1 MKEEI
6 NKLLKSNLTNY
17 EIWKGSGV
25 ASSKISDLRHG
36 KALVDNIS
44 LKNAERL
51 YSYYKEKFENT
62 DPMQEHID
70 KTHYSTVAH
79 LLTFVLGFDHSNVDK
94 YIIEFSIRR
103 SDMLEIIEFEDIESI
118 DEDSNSNS
126 WNSVA
131 RKIWFGEN

>member
-1 MKEEI
+1 MKEGI
-6 NKLLKSNLTNY
+6 NNLLKSNLTNY

-51 YSYYKEKFENT
+51 YKYYKKKFENT
-62 DPMQEHID
+62 DSVKKSID
-70 KTHYSTVAH
+70 EGRSSIVAH
-79 LLTFVLGFDHSNVDK
+79 LLTFTLGFNRSNVDQ
-94 YIIEFSIRR
+94 YVIEFSIRR
-103 SDMLEIIEFEDIESI
+103 SDMLEILELEDIESI
-118 DEDSNSNS
+118 DEDSNNWSIA
-126 WNSVA
+126 A

>member
-51 YSYYKEKFENT
+51 YRYYQEKFENT
-62 DPMQEHID
+62 DSVQKCID
-70 KTHYSTVAH
+70 EARYSTVAH
-79 LLTFVLGFDHSNVDK
+79 LLTFTLGFNHSNVDQ

-103 SDMLEIIEFEDIESI
+103 NDMLDIIELEEIEFI
-118 DEDSNSNS
+118 DEDSNS
-126 WNSVA
+126 WNSAA